1 MDRFIKVQ
9 GPTCFLLIACFIF
22 HLTSLGGVQTES
34 QEAHFILVCDGWFIN
49 YLIYWYEGA

>member
-1 MDRFIKVQ
+1 MDGFIKVQ
-9 GPTCFLLIACFIF
+9 RPTCFLLIACFIF